1 MSQKPNYFKIGLF
14 VILACLILAA
24 AVIIFG
30 GGKFLE
36 KKITVETYFDQSVQ
50 GLDVGAAL
58 KFQGVQIGN
67 VSYMGFVFNEYKTD
81 SQYVLVRADIYPNKV
96 AGRGKGRMF
105 EGDDAMH
112 VGLQEMIQKGLRL
125 QLASQGITGIA
136 FLNAVYF
143 EPDRYPPLPHNW
155 KPEYIYIPS
164 APGTITMIT
173 QTIEKLTAT
182 IESINFKEI
191 SDDVEELVKTLNTA
205 VEQAEIGELSKNLRE
220 LIISLDK
227 TTTELDNIL
236 KSKET
241 KETIKNVSAIT
252 TELKYTLRR
261 ADRLL
266 SSREHNFKITLENIE
281 RITEDVREFM
291 ETVKKYPSWVLFG
304 NPPPHFEEEEKAE

>member
-1 MSQKPNYFKIGLF
+1 MSQKANYFKIGLF
-14 VILACLILAA
+14 VILACLIFAA
-24 AVIIFG
+24 AIIIFG

-36 KKITVETYFDQSVQ
+36 EKYTVETYFDQSVQ

-67 VSYMGFVFNEYKTD
+67 VSYMGFVFNEYDTD
-81 SQYVLVRADIYPNKV
+81 YEYVLVRADIYPSKV
-96 AGRGKGRMF
+96 HGKRGQRYQDDF
-105 EGDDAMH
+105 ERKSGI
-112 VGLQEMIQKGLRL
+112 EKMIQNGLRL
-125 QLASQGITGIA
+125 QLASQGVTGIA

-143 EPDRYPPLPHNW
+143 EPDRYPPLPHDW
-155 KPEYIYIPS
+155 TPEYTYIPS

-191 SDDVEELVKTLNTA
+191 SDDVEELVNTLNKA
-205 VEQAEIGELSKNLRE
+205 VQQAEIGELSKNLRE
-220 LIISLDK
+220 LIVSLDK

-241 KETIKNVSAIT
+241 KATIKNVSEIT
-252 TELKYTLRR
+252 NELKYTLRR

-266 SSREHNFKITLENIE
+266 SSREHNFKITLQNVE

-304 NPPPHFEEEEKAE
+304 NPPPHFGEEEKAE